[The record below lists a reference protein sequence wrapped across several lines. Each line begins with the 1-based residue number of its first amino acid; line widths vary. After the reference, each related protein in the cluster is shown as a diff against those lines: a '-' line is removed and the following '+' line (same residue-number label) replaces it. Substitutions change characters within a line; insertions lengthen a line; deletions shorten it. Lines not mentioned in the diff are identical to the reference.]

1 MTMEQEIKNLIEKNY
16 KNVRVKRIELSD
28 SNSCLTILTDFAPHC
43 TPYIAVRILNKYPEI
58 RMVHFTGGWTE
69 IVYTRETL
77 RWGGYNVK

>member
-1 MTMEQEIKNLIEKNY
+1 MNTQEIKNLIEKNY
-16 KNVRVKRIELSD
+16 KSVKVKFLELSD
-28 SNSCLTILTDFAPHC
+28 SDSYLTIHTDFAPYP

-77 RWGGYNVK
+77 KWGGYKVK